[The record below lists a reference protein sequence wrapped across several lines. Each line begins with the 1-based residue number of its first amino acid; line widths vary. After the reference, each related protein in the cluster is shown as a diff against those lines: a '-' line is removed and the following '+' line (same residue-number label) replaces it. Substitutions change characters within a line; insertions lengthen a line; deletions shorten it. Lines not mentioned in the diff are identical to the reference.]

1 MARFVCAEKPG
12 NADVL
17 QVRDRLTPT
26 PGPGEVLI
34 EQKAI
39 GLNFI
44 DIYQTS
50 GIYPFPENELF
61 VPGNEASMSVIHIS
75 EPTRPY

>member
-17 QVRDRLTPT
+17 QVRDRPTPT

-34 EQKAI
+34 E
-39 GLNFI
+39 
-44 DIYQTS
+44 
-50 GIYPFPENELF
+50 
-61 VPGNEASMSVIHIS
+61 
-75 EPTRPY
+75 